1 MNPYNK
7 NTKTESYSSSSY
19 STLPTR
25 KTRFFRKCV
34 IWQFFRFAVLNLK
47 IMRIIVGGH
56 S

>member
-7 NTKTESYSSSSY
+7 ENKTVPYSDTSYA
-19 STLPTR
+19 TLPTR
-25 KTRFFRKCV
+25 TTRFFRKCV
-34 IWQFFRFAVLNLK
+34 IWQFFRFIVLNLK